1 MCGIFG
7 FNSYDSLS
15 ARQIK
20 TISKNVW
27 KSLSRRG
34 PDGHG
39 GVYFSPNPI
48 QYKINDFEAND
59 SSNLFLLHTRLSII
73 GLDDSGS
80 QPMAGNLGRYWIVF
94 NGEIYNYR
102 ELRSEIASFGVVF
115 KSNTDTEVIREGFG
129 IWGQSFF
136 RRLEGMFAIV
146 VFDTLK
152 KELFLARDEIGIKP
166 LYYARCPKGGIIFSS
181 EQEAIF
187 ESGIIKPEPNWAGL
201 ISNYQFNG
209 ALRPNTVYKGVFA
222 VRPGTYLVCKDFI
235 ISETRFTNFLSS
247 VDRVSGVSINCK
259 SAITALDKL
268 TSESVKKTLV
278 SDVEV
283 ATLLSGGIDSALI
296 AAYACEYR
304 SNLKAYT
311 LAWEEKDSSSG
322 SEINRAKFI
331 ADLLGLDLKVVSVT
345 PKDVEDSFEQ
355 IFDLYEEP
363 MGMIEPHYF
372 IAKRLREDGIKV
384 VLNGIGPDE
393 TLGGYG
399 WYSAQ
404 EKFKKFKKYA
414 FIFNLCQNLSYKNQ
428 KRRKILSSKDWIEFY
443 SRVFQRFPVPADEI
457 FSQDISRDIFWEDE
471 LRLNYGE
478 PPQKISDM
486 QYLNYLDLK
495 VYLGTHHNHSCD
507 KFLMHQG
514 IEGRFPYLS
523 REWIEFTY
531 SLPDYLKVNKG
542 QNKWIL
548 HKLSEKFFPKDY
560 FRVVKKGFGV
570 PNDFLSKS
578 KKFAKLSEVSTLNL
592 VKKNIIR
599 KDIGQI
605 LDKISDDESFTLR
618 AYLVSL
624 DLWIKKVM

>member
-7 FNSYDSLS
+7 FNSYESLS
-15 ARQIK
+15 TSQIK
-20 TISKNVW
+20 NISKKVW

-39 GVYFSPNPI
+39 GAYFSPNPI
-48 QYKINDFEAND
+48 KFSINHLEDNNK
-59 SSNLFLLHTRLSII
+59 SNLFLLHTRLSII
-73 GLDDSGS
+73 GLDNSGL
-80 QPMAGNLGRYWIVF
+80 QPMACNLERYWIVF

-102 ELRSEIASFGVVF
+102 ELRSEIANLGVVF
-115 KSNTDTEVIREGFG
+115 KSNTDTEVIVEGFA
-129 IWGQSFF
+129 IWGPSFF
-136 RRLEGMFAIV
+136 RRLEGMFAIAI
-146 VFDTLK
+146 FDTLK

-166 LYYARCPKGGIIFSS
+166 LYYARCPKGGLIFSS
-181 EQEAIF
+181 EQETIF
-187 ESGIIKPEPNWAGL
+187 ESGIIEPEPNWAGL

-222 VRPGTYLVCKDFI
+222 VRPGTCLICKDLV
-235 ISETRFTNFLSS
+235 ISETIFTNFLSS
-247 VDRVSGVSINCK
+247 VEEVSSISINCQT
-259 SAITALDKL
+259 AITALDKL
-268 TSESVKKTLV
+268 TSEAVKKTLV

-296 AAYACEYR
+296 AAYASQYR

-311 LAWEEKDSSSG
+311 LAWEENDSSSG
-322 SEINRAKFI
+322 SEVNRARFI
-331 ADLLGLDLKVVSVT
+331 ADLLGLDLRVVSVT
-345 PKDVEDSFEQ
+345 PKDVEDSFEE
-355 IFDLYEEP
+355 IFNLYEEP

-414 FIFNLCQNLSYKNQ
+414 FVFDLYKNLSYKNQ
-428 KRRKILSSKDWIEFY
+428 KRRKILNSKDWIEFY
-443 SRVFQRFPVPADEI
+443 ARVFQRFPVSADEI
-457 FSQDISRDIFWEDE
+457 FNQAISKDIFWEDE

-478 PPQKISDM
+478 TPPKISDM
-486 QYLNYLDLK
+486 QHLNYLDLK

-507 KFLMHQG
+507 KFLMHEG
-514 IEGRFPYLS
+514 IEGRFPYLNS
-523 REWIEFTY
+523 EWIKFTY
-531 SLPDYLKVNKG
+531 FLPDHLKVHKE

-560 FRVVKKGFGV
+560 FRVVKKGFGL

-578 KKFAKLSEVSTLNL
+578 KKFSNLSEVSLQNL
-592 VKKNIIR
+592 IEKNIIR
-599 KDIGQI
+599 EDIGQI
-605 LDKISDDESFTLR
+605 LDKISCDESFALR

-624 DLWIKKVM
+624 DLWIKRIM